1 MVDILEDTRLL
12 KVEYEPEFPS
22 WNPGFNKYTPNRL
35 RWSFFHPFHSERLP
49 SARER
54 VQFLPLPGTGEPGLP
69 YFETISQTPPRPSP
83 SFDLFACQ
91 PPALSGRN
99 RRSHR
104 ARKYLTVDTVCR
116 IVYVVHYMAHSS

>member
-49 SARER
+49 QPAKGSNSCPFR
-54 VQFLPLPGTGEPGLP
+54 VQENQDSLILRQSLIHPHVPLLLSTCLLVTRRP
-69 YFETISQTPPRPSP
+69 YPVAT
-83 SFDLFACQ
+83 
-91 PPALSGRN
+91 
-99 RRSHR
+99 
-104 ARKYLTVDTVCR
+104 
-116 IVYVVHYMAHSS
+116 